1 MKNYTSLLA
10 GACLLFSTHT
20 VSAEKQDMEQHGS
33 HEHGVAR
40 LTVATTDGGLEI
52 ALESPAANLFGF
64 EHKAGTEEEHH
75 AVHEAVEQLE
85 AGAKLF
91 SMNESA
97 GCSFDNAKV
106 ESNIAATHNEEKHG
120 DEDHDDHKGEKHDG
134 HKDESH
140 DDHKDEKHDDHKDEA
155 HDDHK
160 DEKHD
165 DHAGHDNEEEGSHSD
180 VDVMWTFTCEKPT
193 EITSVS
199 TKLFSAFPK
208 GFEEVAVEWIT
219 PSSAGKTELK
229 EDGTITL
236 KQ

>member
-1 MKNYTSLLA
+1 MKNYTALLA

-97 GCSFDNAKV
+97 GCSFDNANI
-106 ESNIAATHNEEKHG
+106 ESNIAATHDEEKHD
-120 DEDHDDHKGEKHDG
+120 DED
-134 HKDESH
+134 
-140 DDHKDEKHDDHKDEA
+140 HDDHKDEA